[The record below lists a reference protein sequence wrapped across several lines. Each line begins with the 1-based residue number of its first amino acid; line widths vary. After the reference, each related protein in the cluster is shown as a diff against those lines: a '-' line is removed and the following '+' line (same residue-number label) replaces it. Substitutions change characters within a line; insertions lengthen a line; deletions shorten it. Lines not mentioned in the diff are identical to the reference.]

1 VQNAR
6 NEPALK
12 ALEVER
18 KLREAFGIE
27 LPPESERRDMTH
39 ELIHAVLS
47 QNTHRRNYN
56 RAYDALMREF
66 PTLEDLGKAKVAA
79 IERAIRS
86 GGLSKQKSGTIKEIL
101 MTVLHDRGDYS
112 LEFVRKMDVTD
123 ARDFL
128 TSLPGVGPKTA
139 SVVLMFADGRGV
151 LPVDTHVLRT
161 SKRIGLIDSGTSAE
175 HAQEQLEQLVP
186 ATLRPSMHLNLVQL
200 GREVCHE
207 RNPVHEIC
215 PVNMLCDIYR
225 QGGSV

>member
-1 VQNAR
+1 MQNAR

-12 ALEVER
+12 AVEVER

-27 LPPESERRDMTH
+27 LPPESERRDMAH

-79 IERAIRS
+79 IEQAIRH

-101 MTVLHDRGDYS
+101 MTVFHDRGDYS
-112 LEFVRKMDVTD
+112 LEFVRKMDVAD

-128 TSLPGVGPKTA
+128 TSLPGIGPKTA

-186 ATLRPSMHLNLVQL
+186 AALRPSMHLNLVQL
-200 GREVCHE
+200 GREVCRA

-215 PVNMLCDIYR
+215 PVNMLCDLYR